1 MKNRILLPSVVFC
14 VLLMLSNVIAQ
25 QTGMGDIIDIQ
36 QSDNRRIGSAAATEL
51 LIPVG
56 ARGMAM
62 GGANMAICEGVES
75 IHWNPAG
82 LALGD
87 YSAEA
92 MVSTMAYIADIR
104 MNYVAIGLRFGGV
117 GTFGLNVRSL
127 NFGDIPLTT
136 NDDPYGD
143 AGRTYA
149 PGFITVGLTYA
160 RRFTDAIVF
169 GITPKVVSEKMA
181 RATGSGF
188 AVDLGVQYRSVGGFE
203 GLNVGVA
210 LKNYGPAMSFGG
222 SGLLHTAITT
232 EGERPEQ
239 FFRSDAAK
247 FELPSTLDLGI
258 SFARNFNENISYV
271 VAGTFVNNNLALNSY
286 HFGGEICY
294 EMGAMK
300 VMGRGGYQLAPGAD
314 IDEDIFGFTVGGGIY
329 YHTAGVD
336 MILDYA
342 YRQVEYFSNNSV
354 FSLRFGF

>member
-1 MKNRILLPSVVFC
+1 MKNRIILPAVVFC
-14 VLLMLSNVIAQ
+14 LLLMLSNVIAQ
-25 QTGMGDIIDIQ
+25 QSGMGDIIDIQ
-36 QSDNRRIGSAAATEL
+36 QSQNRRIGSAAATEL

-62 GGANMAICEGVES
+62 GGANMAVCEGVEA

-82 LALGD
+82 LAIVD

-92 MVSTMAYIADIR
+92 LVSSMAYIADIR
-104 MNYVAIGLRFGGV
+104 MNYVALGLRFGGV
-117 GTFGLNVRSL
+117 GTFGINIRSL
-127 NFGDIPLTT
+127 NFGDVPLTT
-136 NDDPYGD
+136 HDDPYGD
-143 AGRTYA
+143 SGRTYA

-160 RRFTDAIVF
+160 RRFTDAITF
-169 GITPKVVSEKMA
+169 GITPKVISEKMA

-188 AVDLGVQYRSVGGFE
+188 AVDLGVQYRTVGGVE

-210 LKNYGPAMSFGG
+210 LKNYGPSMSFGG

-239 FFRSDAAK
+239 FYRSDAAK

-258 SFARNFNENISYV
+258 SFASNVNENLSYV

-294 EMGAMK
+294 NMGSLQ
-300 VMGRGGYQLAPGAD
+300 VMGRGGYQLAPGND
-314 IDEDIFGFTVGGGIY
+314 FDEDIFGMSFGGGLSY
-329 YHTAGVD
+329 STAGVD
-336 MILDYA
+336 LMVDYA
-342 YRQVEYFSNNSV
+342 WRQVEFFENNSV
-354 FSLRFGF
+354 FSIRFGF